1 VFSHLVPRALSERFD
16 AFLHWAGGK
25 RAKRA
30 RGLAITAALT
40 VHLLLFLAMIAGAS
54 GNQIAIGTGEGVGGR
69 EAINVSLAGL
79 AGSVSSSRQAHSAE
93 QRQDNQMDALFR
105 KLTSNSAPNALPAS
119 AAPSAS
125 RSKLMDLF
133 APQDPDTLASNTK
146 QSDPQRGDGGQGSEH
161 GDGKGAAHA
170 AETKAADIGRG
181 DGAPSGG
188 AFPSQVDRCWRG
200 LPGRSALPVI
210 LEVTLSGSGLI
221 ATPPKIIRP
230 AGAVLDEKRLISEER
245 AIRALATCVPYRGAD
260 GRERSF
266 RLNFRPTK

>member
-1 VFSHLVPRALSERFD
+1 MFSHLVPRFD

-30 RGLAITAALT
+30 RGLAIAAALT

-54 GNQIAIGTGEGVGGR
+54 GDKISVGTGEGMGER
-69 EAINVSLAGL
+69 ETINVSLAGL

-93 QRQDNQMDALFR
+93 QRQDSQMDALFR
-105 KLTSNSAPNALPAS
+105 KLTSSNAPNALPAS
-119 AAPSAS
+119 AAPPAN

-133 APQDPDTLASNTK
+133 APHDPDTPASNPK
-146 QSDPQRGDGGQGSEH
+146 QADNQRGDGGQGSEH

-170 AETKAADIGRG
+170 TDTKTAEIGRG

-200 LPGRSALPVI
+200 LPGRSALPVV

-245 AIRALATCVPYRGAD
+245 AIRALATCVPYLGAD

-266 RLNFRPTK
+266 RLNFRSTK